1 MILSAHAAQMVNYVF
16 FTKRLKSKF
25 CLYTIPLK
33 LKSLTTYKLNTELA
47 NLVLFC
53 LTESLEVLN
62 DKNKQI

>member
-1 MILSAHAAQMVNYVF
+1 MPLKWLTMF

-25 CLYTIPLK
+25 CLDTIPLK
-33 LKSLTTYKLNTELA
+33 LKSLITYKLNIELA